1 MLSQPNTD
9 RPSNLAIPP
18 PAARGAPTNP
28 SGVSRAP
35 DAETTRRRKSRVLLV
50 EDEVDLASSLS
61 YSLEAAGYQV
71 QSALD
76 GTTALRLAASDPP
89 DIILLDLML
98 PDISGLEV
106 CRRIRAGGQT
116 PQPIVIMVTARGEEV
131 DRVVG
136 FEVGADDYLVKP
148 FSVRELLLR
157 MEARR
162 RAQSAPNEPAP
173 AVEPPSPLTA
183 DPASG
188 KARVVLG
195 DLMVDPDSHQVF
207 VSGSEVHVSALEMR
221 LLLHL
226 LTVPGKV
233 RYRRELLTDV
243 WGYHP
248 EVSSRTLD
256 THVKRLRQKLA
267 DAGAYIHTVRGVGY
281 RIVAQPAPPEPPPKR
296 SPARGKS

>member
-1 MLSQPNTD
+1 VQTETTHETD
-9 RPSNLAIPP
+9 P
-18 PAARGAPTNP
+18 PASLTAQNPARMGAVPASP
-28 SGVSRAP
+28 QPPGG
-35 DAETTRRRKSRVLLV
+35 ETARRHKGRVLLV
-50 EDEVDLASSLS
+50 EDEADLVSSLS

-76 GTTALRLAASDPP
+76 GTTALKLAAARLP
-89 DIILLDLML
+89 DIVLLDLML

-106 CRRIRAGGQT
+106 CRRIRASGQM
-116 PQPIVIMVTARGEEV
+116 PQPIVIMVTARGEEL

-162 RAQSAPNEPAP
+162 RAQSAPEEPEAPREPAAAP
-173 AVEPPSPLTA
+173 AASASP
-183 DPASG
+183 G
-188 KARVVLG
+188 KGRIALG
-195 DLMVDPDSHQVF
+195 DLAVDPDSHQVF
-207 VSGSEVHVSALEMR
+207 VCGNEVHVSALEMR

-226 LTVPGKV
+226 LAVPGKV
-233 RYRRELLTDV
+233 RYRRELLTEV

-281 RIVAQPAPPEPPPKR
+281 RIVAKPSVSDQRKR
-296 SPARGKS
+296 PARGK